1 MNKIYIIQSMT
12 TPMKGGSMY
21 ATNVITRDIRL
32 QGDNVEKIL
41 VDYFKEIKNI
51 KEKVSQINKEEIEGD
66 LYEAFQI
73 TIGDV
78 NNKISQIKQQADKI
92 DLLVKSANGTSEVTI
107 TDRLINAVSDAIRIT
122 ADNIDLNGYVSNR
135 KVIDENGNETII
147 EGNWHIDEDGNAGFE
162 RLSVDKE
169 FSCEKITI
177 NEITSPKY
185 PEVLTGNIDLYVN
198 ANTGNNDSELKDGA
212 IYKSINALLSKL
224 PKDLDGHLV
233 TITLMTD
240 ISENVDICYHNRGKI
255 YLFFNGYSVK
265 GWVRGNQCDCEFRVR
280 GGNSITSTTYGS
292 IIPPSL
298 YKSELQNYSVCF
310 QGNNYSSIEYVKIYG
325 SKQDT
330 YSSGIGSLEGGSVVL
345 KNIEFYDIYNGVHVS
360 RLAHL
365 YASNTKGQALNIGW
379 YAEEAGKIYLNNGI
393 QTGGANN
400 NTHKISAGEIY
411 TEGTPTFQTDEPS
424 GENPENPGGGDNP
437 GGGNPGSGD
446 NPIMTKTVS
455 YKPTS
460 ADTYRSTVYNNWKKD
475 GTCRQGDYGYGDCNG
490 IWLFGSQFNALK
502 DKVIESVKIT
512 ITRQNGGYSDSR
524 TAVIKM
530 HNHTS
535 RPSGMP
541 TYISGWSKS
550 VSLAV
555 GETKTITIT
564 DSAVLNAIK
573 SGTMKGFGVQSSY
586 TKTSYM
592 VLSGSCTVKITYKG

>member
-41 VDYFKEIKNI
+41 VDYFKEIKSI
-51 KEKVSQINKEEIEGD
+51 KEKVSLINKEEIEGD
-66 LYEAFQI
+66 LYEGFQI
-73 TIGDV
+73 AIGDV

-92 DLLVKSANGTSEVTI
+92 DLLVKTADNTSEVTI
-107 TDRLINAVSDAIRIT
+107 TDRLINAVSSAIRIT
-122 ADNIDLNGYVSNR
+122 AENIDLNGYVSNR
-135 KVIDENGNETII
+135 RVVDENGTETII
-147 EGNWHIDEDGNAGFE
+147 AGNWHIDEDGNAGFE
-162 RLSVDKE
+162 SLSVDNE

-185 PEVLTGNIDLYVN
+185 PEVLTSDIDLYVN

-240 ISENVDICYHNRGKI
+240 ISENVEICYHNRGKI
-255 YLFFNGYSVK
+255 YLFLNGYSIK
-265 GWVRGNQCDCEFRVR
+265 GWVREYQCDCEFKVR
-280 GGNSITSTTYGS
+280 GGSSITSTTYGS
-292 IIPPSL
+292 ITPSNL
-298 YKSELQNYSVCF
+298 YKSNLQNYSVCL

-325 SKQDT
+325 NKQDAH
-330 YSSGIGSLEGGSVVL
+330 SSGIGSLEGGSVIV
-345 KNIEFYDIYNGVHVS
+345 KNVEFYDIYNGVHVS

-379 YAEEAGKIYLNNGI
+379 YAEEAGKIYLNDGV

-400 NTHKISAGEIY
+400 NIYKISAGEIY
-411 TEGTPTFQTDEPS
+411 TEGTPTFQSDELP
-424 GENPENPGGGDNP
+424 GENPGI
-437 GGGNPGSGD
+437 PGSGVD
-446 NPIMTKTVS
+446 PIITTKTVS
-455 YKPTS
+455 YKAIS
-460 ADTYRSTVYNNWKKD
+460 ADTYRSTVYNNYKRD
-475 GTCRQGDYGYGDCNG
+475 STCRQGNYGYGDCNG

-502 DKVIESVKIT
+502 DKAIQSVKIT

>member
-51 KEKVSQINKEEIEGD
+51 KEKVSLINKEEIEGD
-66 LYEAFQI
+66 LYEGFQI
-73 TIGDV
+73 AIGDV

-107 TDRLINAVSDAIRIT
+107 TDRLINAVSSAIRIT
-122 ADNIDLNGYVSNR
+122 AENIDLNGYVSNR
-135 KVIDENGNETII
+135 RVVDENGTETII
-147 EGNWHIDEDGNAGFE
+147 AGNWHIDEDGNAGFE
-162 RLSVDKE
+162 SLSVDKE

-185 PEVLTGNIDLYVN
+185 PEVLTGDIDLYVN
-198 ANTGNNDSELKDGA
+198 ANTGNDDSELKDEA
-212 IYKSINALLSKL
+212 TYKTINALLSKL
-224 PKDLDGHLV
+224 PKDLNGHLV

-240 ISENVDICYHNRGKI
+240 ISENVEICYHNRGKI
-255 YLFFNGYSVK
+255 YLFLNGYSIK
-265 GWVRGNQCDCEFRVR
+265 GWVREYQCDCEFKVR
-280 GGNSITSTTYGS
+280 GGSSITSTTYGS
-292 IIPPSL
+292 ITPSNL
-298 YKSELQNYSVCF
+298 YKSNLQNYSVCL

-325 SKQDT
+325 NKQDAH
-330 YSSGIGSLEGGSVVL
+330 SSGIGSLEGGSVIV
-345 KNIEFYDIYNGVHVS
+345 KNIKFYDIYNGVHVS
-360 RLAHL
+360 RLTHL
-365 YASNTKGQALNIGW
+365 YASNTEGRALNIGW
-379 YAEEAGKIYLNNGI
+379 YAEEAGKIYLNDGV
-393 QTGGANN
+393 QTGGASN
-400 NTHKISAGEIY
+400 NTYKISAGEIY
-411 TEGTPTFQTDEPS
+411 TEGTPTFQTDEPA
-424 GENPENPGGGDNP
+424 GENPENPGGD
-437 GGGNPGSGD
+437 NPGSGD

-475 GTCRQGDYGYGDCNG
+475 GTCRQGDYGYGDSNG
-490 IWLFGSQFNALK
+490 CWFFGSQFNALK
-502 DKVIESVKIT
+502 DKAIQSVKIT

>member
-12 TPMKGGSMY
+12 TPMKSGSMY

-41 VDYFKEIKNI
+41 VDYFKEIKSI
-51 KEKVSQINKEEIEGD
+51 KEKVSAISKEEIEGD

-92 DLLVKSANGTSEVTI
+92 DLLVKTADNTSEVTI
-107 TDRLINAVSDAIRIT
+107 TDRLINAVSSAIRIT
-122 ADNIDLNGYVSNR
+122 AENIDLNGYVSNR

-162 RLSVDKE
+162 NLSVDKE

-185 PEVLTGNIDLYVN
+185 PEVLIGDIDLYVN
-198 ANTGNNDSELKDGA
+198 ANVGNDDSELKDEA
-212 IYKSINALLSKL
+212 VFKTMNALLSKL
-224 PKDLDGHLV
+224 PKDLNGHLV

-240 ISENVDICYHNRGKI
+240 ISENVDICYYNRGKI
-255 YLFFNGYSVK
+255 YLFLNGYSVK
-265 GWVRGNQCDCEFRVR
+265 GWVREYQCDCEFKVR
-280 GGNSITSTTYGS
+280 GGSSITSTTYGS
-292 IIPPSL
+292 ITPSSL
-298 YKSELQNYSVCF
+298 YISELQNYSVCF

-330 YSSGIGSLEGGSVVL
+330 YSSGIGSLEGGSVIV
-345 KNIEFYDIYNGVHVS
+345 KNVEFYDIYNGVHVS

-365 YASNTKGQALNIGW
+365 YASNTKGRALNIGW
-379 YAEEAGKIYLNNGI
+379 YAEEAGKIYLNDGM

-400 NTHKISAGEIY
+400 NTYKTSAGEIY
-411 TEGTPTFQTDEPS
+411 TEGTPTFQSDELP
-424 GENPENPGGGDNP
+424 GENPGI
-437 GGGNPGSGD
+437 PGSGVD
-446 NPIMTKTVS
+446 PIITTKTVS

-490 IWLFGSQFNALK
+490 IWLFGSQFNSLK

-512 ITRQNGGYSDSR
+512 ITRQSGGYSDSR

>member
-12 TPMKGGSMY
+12 TPMKSGSMY

-41 VDYFKEIKNI
+41 VDYFKEIKSI
-51 KEKVSQINKEEIEGD
+51 KEKVSMINKEEIEGD

-162 RLSVDKE
+162 SLSVDKE
-169 FSCEKITI
+169 FSCEKITV

-185 PEVLTGNIDLYVN
+185 PEVLTGDIDLYVN
-198 ANTGNNDSELKDGA
+198 ANTGNDDSELKDEA
-212 IYKSINALLSKL
+212 TYKTINALLSKL
-224 PKDLDGHLV
+224 PKDLNGHLV

-280 GGNSITSTTYGS
+280 GGNSMTSTTYGS

-325 SKQDT
+325 NKQDT
-330 YSSGIGSLEGGSVVL
+330 YSSGIGSLEGGSVIL

-379 YAEEAGKIYLNNGI
+379 YAEEAGKIYLNDGI
-393 QTGGANN
+393 QTGGASN
-400 NTHKISAGEIY
+400 NTYKTSAGEIY
-411 TEGTPTFQTDEPS
+411 TEGTPTFQSDELP
-424 GENPENPGGGDNP
+424 GENPGI
-437 GGGNPGSGD
+437 PGSGVD
-446 NPIMTKTVS
+446 PIITTKTVS

-490 IWLFGSQFNALK
+490 CWFFESQFNSLK

-512 ITRQNGGYSDSR
+512 ITRQSGGYSDSR
-524 TAVIKM
+524 TAIIKM

>member
-12 TPMKGGSMY
+12 TPMKSGSMY

-41 VDYFKEIKNI
+41 VDYFKEIKSI
-51 KEKVSQINKEEIEGD
+51 KEKVSEISKEEIEGD

-92 DLLVKSANGTSEVTI
+92 DLLVKTADNTSEVTI
-107 TDRLINAVSDAIRIT
+107 TDRLINAVSSAIRIT
-122 ADNIDLNGYVSNR
+122 AENIDLNGYVSNR
-135 KVIDENGNETII
+135 RVVDENGNETII
-147 EGNWHIDEDGNAGFE
+147 AGNWHIDEDGNAGFE
-162 RLSVDKE
+162 SLSVDNE

-185 PEVLTGNIDLYVN
+185 PGVLISDIDLYVN

-240 ISENVDICYHNRGKI
+240 ISENVDICYYNRGKI
-255 YLFFNGYSVK
+255 YLFLNGYSIK
-265 GWVRGNQCDCEFRVR
+265 GWVREYQCDCEFKVR
-280 GGNSITSTTYGS
+280 GGSSITSTTYGS
-292 IIPPSL
+292 ITPSSL
-298 YKSELQNYSVCF
+298 YKSNLQNYSVCL

-325 SKQDT
+325 NKQDT
-330 YSSGIGSLEGGSVVL
+330 HSSGIGSLEGGSVIV
-345 KNIEFYDIYNGVHVS
+345 KNVGFYDIYNGVHVS

-365 YASNTKGQALNIGW
+365 YASNTEGRALNIGW
-379 YAEEAGKIYLNNGI
+379 YAEEAGKIYLNDGT

-411 TEGTPTFQTDEPS
+411 MEGTPTFQSGELP

-475 GTCRQGDYGYGDCNG
+475 GTCRQGDYGYGDSNG
-490 IWLFGSQFNALK
+490 CWFFGSQFNALK

-530 HNHTS
+530 HKYTS

-573 SGTMKGFGVQSSY
+573 SGTVKGFGVQSSY
-586 TKTSYM
+586 TKSSYM